1 MTNFSS
7 TETNSTETN
16 QSISDRV
23 MRKATMRLIPFM
35 GLLYFVAFLD
45 RVNIGFAAL
54 SMNEDLGF
62 SATVYGT
69 GAGIFFIGY
78 FLFEVPSNIM
88 LEKFGARRWIAR
100 IMITWGVISAAMAFV
115 NGPITFYTLRFLLG
129 LAEAGFFPGMILY
142 LTYWFPAA
150 YRARIVGAFLI
161 AIPLSSVIGAPIS
174 TMLLGFEGFG
184 LRGWQWLFILEGIPS
199 LLLGFTVLFFLT
211 DKPEKAKWLTREEKD
226 WLNGVLD
233 DERRVRESEHK
244 LGLMQA
250 LLNARIWLFSLIYF
264 GILIGLYGLSL
275 WLPQI
280 IKGFGDLSN
289 IQIGLLTVIP
299 YFFAAVA
306 MYFWGLHSDLTN
318 ERIWHVSLPA
328 FLGAVGLA
336 ASAFVDSP
344 TLALIALT
352 VSAIGIYSTLPSF
365 WTLPT
370 AMLSGTAAAGG
381 IALINSVGNLGGYLG
396 PSLVGYLKD
405 KTQNYTYG
413 LLVLAAFIAVSG
425 ALTLLMG
432 QRQKLKFSNLD

>member
-1 MTNFSS
+1 
-7 TETNSTETN
+7 
-16 QSISDRV
+16 
-23 MRKATMRLIPFM
+23 M

-78 FLFEVPSNIM
+78 FLFEVPSNIL
-88 LEKFGARRWIAR
+88 LEKVGARRWIAR

-115 NGPITFYTLRFLLG
+115 NGPAAFYTLRFLLG

-161 AIPLSSVIGAPIS
+161 AIPLSSVVGAPLS
-174 TMLLGFEGFG
+174 TLLLGFEGFG
-184 LRGWQWLFILEGIPS
+184 LHGWQWLFIFEGIPS
-199 LLLGFTVLFFLT
+199 ALLGFAVLFFLT
-211 DKPEKAKWLTREEKD
+211 DKPEKASWLTREEKD
-226 WLNGVLD
+226 ALSDILTAERLVL
-233 DERRVRESEHK
+233 ESAHK
-244 LGLMQA
+244 PGLKDG
-250 LLNARIWLFSLIYF
+250 LLNVRVWLFSLIYF
-264 GILIGLYGLSL
+264 GILIGLYGLGL

-280 IKGFGDLSN
+280 IKGFGALSN
-289 IQIGLLTVIP
+289 FQIGLLTVIP

-306 MYFWGLHSDLTN
+306 MYLWGLHSDLTR
-318 ERIWHVSLPA
+318 ERVRHVALPA
-328 FLGAVGLA
+328 FLGAIGLA
-336 ASAFVDSP
+336 ASAFLDFSP
-344 TLALIALT
+344 ALALVALT
-352 VSAIGIYSTLPSF
+352 VSAVGIYSTLPTF

-413 LLVLAAFIAVSG
+413 LLVLAAFVALSG
-425 ALTLLMG
+425 VVTLVVG
-432 QRQKLKFSNLD
+432 QNSKPEPGDPA